1 LAMRAEGW
9 TFARIANARQPPGSF
24 RTRAMRRDKGG
35 TGIPKPAGAGGGSSS
50 SSSEPFGGPTRL
62 NNREITLGLRPLF
75 AIPSAVRRAFIKR
88 KERQNLVDLSD
99 SAATEPAQRGA
110 FSIAR
115 ASEITTPGPPSFPPS
130 SSSGRS

>member
-1 LAMRAEGW
+1 
-9 TFARIANARQPPGSF
+9 
-24 RTRAMRRDKGG
+24 MRRDKGG

-115 ASEITTPGPPSFPPS
+115 GVRNHDVRTALFSAVVEFGALVTSLG
-130 SSSGRS
+130 